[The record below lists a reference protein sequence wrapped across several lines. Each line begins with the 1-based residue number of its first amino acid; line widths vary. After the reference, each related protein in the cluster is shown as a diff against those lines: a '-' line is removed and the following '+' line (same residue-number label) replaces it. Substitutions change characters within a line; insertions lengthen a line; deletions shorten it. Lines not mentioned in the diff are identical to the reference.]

1 MEGRTIIRVV
11 GGCRLSGSVEAP
23 PSKSYTH
30 RAVVLAALADGVSEV
45 SKPLESRDTMSTLR
59 GCTALGA
66 KALMEKGKW
75 VIEGKKRLETP
86 DDVINVDNSGTTI
99 RLLTAVSALAPGFT
113 VLTGDES
120 IRRRPMGPLLEA
132 LHQLGVECWSTK
144 SNETPPIVVKGGGV
158 RGGEAFIRGDI
169 SSQFISALLVV
180 SPLAER
186 DTSIFLTSELKSKPY
201 VDITLEVMEKFGVK
215 VERTARSF
223 HVEKMEYMPVKFTVP
238 GDFSSAA
245 FLLAAAAVTESD
257 ITVTNLD
264 LRSPQGDKKII
275 DVLKKMGCSV
285 NVGERMV
292 RVKGNKGLV
301 GVEVDCG
308 DTPDLLPV
316 IAVLGAFAEGKTRIF
331 NAEHVRFKESDRI
344 SVMAKELSKMG
355 VYVEEKKD
363 GLVIRGGKVRGGV
376 VDAHGDHRVF
386 MALVVAGLAAKG
398 ETLVSGEESV
408 DVSYP
413 SFLNDLARLGAEFRR
428 V

>member
-1 MEGRTIIRVV
+1 MIKVI
-11 GGCRLSGSVEAP
+11 GGCRLEGRVEAP

-30 RAVVLAALADGVSEV
+30 RAAVLASLADGTSEI
-45 SKPLESRDTMSTLR
+45 SRPLESRDTMATFR
-59 GCTALGA
+59 GCVALGA
-66 KALMEKGKW
+66 RAARSEERW
-75 VIEGKKRLETP
+75 VIEGCEALRTP

-144 SNETPPIVVKGGGV
+144 GDGTPPVVVRGGGV
-158 RGGEAFIRGDI
+158 RGGEAFIRGDM

-180 SPLAER
+180 SPAAEV

-201 VDITLEVMEKFGVK
+201 VDITIEVMEAFGVR
-215 VERTARSF
+215 VERAERAF
-223 HVEKMEYMPVKFTVP
+223 HTRRERYKPTRFLVP
-238 GDFSSAA
+238 GDFSSAS
-245 FLLAAAAVTESD
+245 FILAAAAITNSD
-257 ITVTNLD
+257 VTVTNLD
-264 LRSPQGDKKII
+264 ADSPQGDRKII
-275 DVLKKMGCSV
+275 SVLREMGCDV
-285 NVGERMV
+285 DVGEKRV
-292 RVKGNKGLV
+292 RVRGGGGLT
-301 GVEVDCG
+301 GVNVDCG

-316 IAVLGAFAEGKTRIF
+316 VSVLGAFAEGETRIF

-344 SVMAKELSKMG
+344 SVMATELSKMG
-355 VYVEEKKD
+355 VSVEERRD
-363 GLVIRGGKVRGGV
+363 GLVIRGGKVKGGV

-386 MALVVAGLAAKG
+386 MALVVAGLAAEG

-413 SFLNDLARLGAEFRR
+413 GFLDDLARIGASFRR
-428 V
+428 I